1 MNQVTIGEA
10 YDSLTAS
17 INEYVNDGVMVSES
31 IECFNLA
38 IQADVNFRDLLMGLP
53 KHYEMNKCVGFVSYV
68 IGQVDPQERTPY
80 LTILSAYAYE
90 LGDVKLAYKYLSDA
104 VELDSNYS
112 LAKLLAR
119 VFASG
124 WASTSLASMRDEL
137 DVKVRENVESQR
149 EILLSELV

>member
-10 YDSLTAS
+10 YDALNAS
-17 INEYVNDGVMVSES
+17 VNEYVNDGVMVSES

-53 KHYEMNKCVGFVSYV
+53 KHYEMNKCVGFVTYV
-68 IGQVDPQERTPY
+68 LGQVNAEERAPY

-90 LGDVKLAYKYLSDA
+90 LGDVKSAHKFLSDA
-104 VELDSNYS
+104 VELDADYS

-124 WASTSLASMRDEL
+124 WPSNALASMRDNL
-137 DVKVRENVESQR
+137 DHKVRENVEAQR
-149 EILLSELV
+149 GDVINA

>member
-10 YDSLTAS
+10 YDALNAS
-17 INEYVNDGVMVSES
+17 VNEYVNDGVMVSES

-53 KHYEMNKCVGFVSYV
+53 KHYEMNKCVGFVTYV
-68 IGQVDPQERTPY
+68 LGQVNAEERAPY

-90 LGDVKLAYKYLSDA
+90 LGDVKSAHKFLSDA
-104 VELDSNYS
+104 VELDADYS

-124 WASTSLASMRDEL
+124 WAPESLASMRDTL
-137 DVKVRENVESQR
+137 DIKVRENVEAQR
-149 EILLSELV
+149 GDVINA

>member
-10 YDSLTAS
+10 YDALNAS
-17 INEYVNDGVMVSES
+17 VNEYVNDGVMVSES

-38 IQADVNFRDLLMGLP
+38 IQADVNFRDLLLGLP
-53 KHYEMNKCVGFVSYV
+53 KHYEMNKCLGFVTYV
-68 IGQVDPQERTPY
+68 LGQVNVDERAPY

-90 LGDVKLAYKYLSDA
+90 LGDVKSAYKFLSDA
-104 VELDSNYS
+104 VELDAEYS

-124 WASTSLASMRDEL
+124 WAPESLASMRNQL
-137 DVKVRENVESQR
+137 DDKVRENVEAQR
-149 EILLSELV
+149 EDVINA

>member
-1 MNQVTIGEA
+1 MNTVTIGDA
-10 YDSLTAS
+10 YDALTSA

-31 IECFNLA
+31 IDTFNIA

-53 KHYEMNKCVGFVSYV
+53 KHYEMNKCVGFITYV
-68 IGQVDPQERTPY
+68 LGQINHQERAPY

-90 LGDVKLAYKYLSDA
+90 LGDVKGAYKFLSDA
-104 VELDSNYS
+104 VELDADYS

-124 WASTSLASMRDEL
+124 WPADSLASMRNEL
-137 DVKVRENVESQR
+137 DDKVRENVEAQR
-149 EILLSELV
+149 EDVINA

>member
-10 YDSLTAS
+10 YDALNAS
-17 INEYVNDGVMVSES
+17 VNEYVNDGVMVSES

-53 KHYEMNKCVGFVSYV
+53 KHYEMNKCVGFITYV
-68 IGQVDPQERTPY
+68 LGQVNADERAPY

-90 LGDVKLAYKYLSDA
+90 LGDVKSAHKFLSDA
-104 VELDSNYS
+104 VELDAEYS

-124 WASTSLASMRDEL
+124 WPSNALASMRDDL
-137 DVKVRENVESQR
+137 DDKVRENVEAQR
-149 EILLSELV
+149 DEVINA